1 MISDEHASD
10 SPPTKRKL
18 SAPTQ
23 FTIDLAGD
31 RRQAENVIVEVGAI
45 AQRLGVKISN
55 VQVTRRLSVRQK
67 VHQKSRR
74 KSYSFI

>member
-1 MISDEHASD
+1 MISDESASD

-18 SAPTQ
+18 SAPSQ

-31 RRQAENVIVEVGAI
+31 RRQAEKVIVEICAI

-55 VQVTRRLSVRQK
+55 VQVTRRLSARPK
-67 VHQKSRR
+67 AASKSRR
-74 KSYSFI
+74 KSDFSI